1 MTAEVTAS
9 RRRATGRTLLIVSAL
24 GAAGFA
30 GWSLAQLQLSTPE
43 TFLSD
48 AWHAFGLIVFAGL
61 FALVAWRPRAYP
73 GLMELTIVHSIG
85 MFVLAFTNQDAAGAT
100 ATMILHG
107 LLALALLIAYVVLGC
122 IKAWGRQP
130 GTQPTP
136 AESGRPQSK
145 HPESKRSE
153 SKRPGS
159 KRPEVTRESTAR
171 DTAAAKDSPAKG
183 QQSRQLG
190 DPPRGTD
197 RTPEAP
203 TQPATPP
210 RSTPSSEPRP
220 QQTQP
225 TTPMPQELPEDRP
238 RS

>member
-1 MTAEVTAS
+1 MAAEVTAS

-30 GWSLAQLQLSTPE
+30 GWSLAQLQLTTPE
-43 TFLSD
+43 TFLSE

-85 MFVLAFTNQDAAGAT
+85 MFVLAFTNQDAEGAT

-122 IKAWGRQP
+122 IKAWGHQP
-130 GTQPTP
+130 AAQPSPTRTGTTRD
-136 AESGRPQSK
+136 AAT
-145 HPESKRSE
+145 RS
-153 SKRPGS
+153 SSTSNSP
-159 KRPEVTRESTAR
+159 TREPAGTKGS
-171 DTAAAKDSPAKG
+171 AAQGTPNREPAG
-183 QQSRQLG
+183 T
-190 DPPRGTD
+190 PRGID

-203 TQPATPP
+203 TQPAAAAP
-210 RSTPSSEPRP
+210 RSAPGSEPRP
-220 QQTQP
+220 QQAQP
-225 TTPMPQELPEDRP
+225 TKPMPRELPEDRP
-238 RS
+238 LS

>member
-1 MTAEVTAS
+1 MTAELTAS

-24 GAAGFA
+24 GSAGFA
-30 GWSLAQLQLSTPE
+30 GWSLAQLQLTTSE
-43 TFLSD
+43 TFLTE

-85 MFVLAFTNQDAAGAT
+85 MFVLAFLNQDAAGAT

-122 IKAWGRQP
+122 IKAWGHQP
-130 GTQPTP
+130 AAQPSRSTP
-136 AESGRPQSK
+136 R
-145 HPESKRSE
+145 KRSE
-153 SKRPGS
+153 AA
-159 KRPEVTRESTAR
+159 REPVAGGKESL
-171 DTAAAKDSPAKG
+171 AKDSPAQG
-183 QQSRQLG
+183 QQSRAATAEAAPKVL
-190 DPPRGTD
+190 D

-203 TQPATPP
+203 AQPGGAT
-210 RSTPSSEPRP
+210 R
-220 QQTQP
+220 TQP
-225 TTPMPQELPEDRP
+225 TPTRPLPQELPEDRP

>member
-30 GWSLAQLQLSTPE
+30 GWSLAQLQLASTE

-73 GLMELTIVHSIG
+73 GLMELTIVHSVG

-122 IKAWGRQP
+122 VKAWGRQP
-130 GTQPTP
+130 AAAHTSPGRTGSPDATGSP
-136 AESGRPQSK
+136 AVAGKSGAKKDSAPDASAKQRQS
-145 HPESKRSE
+145 
-153 SKRPGS
+153 
-159 KRPEVTRESTAR
+159 RESTSER
-171 DTAAAKDSPAKG
+171 G
-183 QQSRQLG
+183 QRSLE
-190 DPPRGTD
+190 

-203 TQPATPP
+203 AQPGGTPNAQP
-210 RSTPSSEPRP
+210 GEASPTK
-220 QQTQP
+220 TQP
-225 TTPMPQELPEDRP
+225 TRPISQELPEDRP
-238 RS
+238 RR

>member
-1 MTAEVTAS
+1 MAAEITAS

-30 GWSLAQLQLSTPE
+30 GWSLAQLQLTTSE
-43 TFLSD
+43 TFLAE

-85 MFVLAFTNQDAAGAT
+85 MFVLALTNQEAAGAT

-130 GTQPTP
+130 AAQQPAP
-136 AESGRPQSK
+136 ASA
-145 HPESKRSE
+145 
-153 SKRPGS
+153 
-159 KRPEVTRESTAR
+159 KRPEVARASATAGS
-171 DTAAAKDSPAKG
+171 SPAKG
-183 QQSRQLG
+183 QQDRGKAPESG
-190 DPPRGTD
+190 PRGLD
-197 RTPEAP
+197 QAPAP
-203 TQPATPP
+203 TAQPGTAPGG
-210 RSTPSSEPRP
+210 RSGTA
-220 QQTQP
+220 P
-225 TTPMPQELPEDRP
+225 TRPMPQAFPEDHP

>member
-9 RRRATGRTLLIVSAL
+9 RRRATGRTLLIISAL

-30 GWSLAQLQLSTPE
+30 GWSLAQLQLASTE

-122 IKAWGRQP
+122 VKAWGRQP
-130 GTQPTP
+130 AAAHTSPKATGTPDRAGAP
-136 AESGRPQSK
+136 AAPGKPAA
-145 HPESKRSE
+145 KRDSAPDV
-153 SKRPGS
+153 SAKQRQI
-159 KRPEVTRESTAR
+159 REST
-171 DTAAAKDSPAKG
+171 DKPG
-183 QQSRQLG
+183 QRSLE
-190 DPPRGTD
+190 P
-197 RTPEAP
+197 TPEAP
-203 TQPATPP
+203 GQPGGTSHTKPGEVP
-210 RSTPSSEPRP
+210 
-220 QQTQP
+220 P
-225 TTPMPQELPEDRP
+225 TTNPTRPISQELPEDRP